1 MARENSFS
9 YKTVVDLPPL
19 KKNQAELNR
28 IAMRFATPFMQSRDR
43 LRASSLTA
51 RSLRSLN
58 TVSGVKAHLETN
70 QQFIGAVSDHVLQDY

>member
-1 MARENSFS
+1 MARENRLT
-9 YKTVVDLPPL
+9 YKAVVNLPPL

-58 TVSGVKAHLETN
+58 TLSGVKAHLETN